1 MEMIIPSILSADFT
15 RLGEEIRAVE
25 AAGADWIHVDVMDG
39 HFVPNLTMGPMA
51 VEAVRRMTALPI
63 DAHLM
68 IDNPDAFIEKFAAAG
83 ATHISVHAES
93 VVHLNRSL
101 QLVRSC
107 GAHPGIALGPAA
119 PLSLVE
125 WSYDYAD
132 YILLLGVN
140 PGFGGQEFQP
150 AILDKIRALR
160 AELARRG
167 LSTIVESDG
176 GINERTIADFAAAG
190 VDAFVIG
197 SGLFAAGDYRAT
209 FARMRREAQR
219 GAASAASA
227 GASRDSAGAR

>member
-1 MEMIIPSILSADFT
+1 MKMIVPSILSADFT
-15 RLGEEIRAVE
+15 RLGDELRAVE
-25 AAGADWIHVDVMDG
+25 SAGADWIHVDVMDG
-39 HFVPNLTMGPMA
+39 HFVPNLTMGPMT
-51 VEAVRRMTALPI
+51 VQAVRKVTALPI

-68 IDNPDAFIEKFAAAG
+68 IESPDLFIEEFAAAG

-93 VVHLNRSL
+93 TVHLNRSL

-119 PLSLVE
+119 PLSLLE
-125 WSYDYAD
+125 WSLDYAD
-132 YILLLGVN
+132 YVLLLAVN

-150 AILDKIRALR
+150 AVLNKVRALR

-176 GINERTIADFAAAG
+176 GINERTIAQFAAAG

-197 SGLFAAGDYRAT
+197 SALFGTADYPSA
-209 FARMRREAQR
+209 FARLRREVER
-219 GAASAASA
+219 GML
-227 GASRDSAGAR
+227 SAGAR

>member
-1 MEMIIPSILSADFT
+1 MKMIVPSILSADFT
-15 RLGEEIRAVE
+15 RLGDELRAVE
-25 AAGADWIHVDVMDG
+25 RAGADWIHVDVMDG
-39 HFVPNLTMGPMA
+39 HFVPNLTMGPMT
-51 VEAVRRMTALPI
+51 VEAVRTVTALPI

-68 IDNPDAFIEKFAAAG
+68 IEDPDRFIEKFAAAG

-119 PLSLVE
+119 PLSLLE
-125 WSYDYAD
+125 WSLDYTD
-132 YILLLGVN
+132 YVLLLAVN

-150 AILDKIRALR
+150 AVLDKIRALR

-167 LSTIVESDG
+167 LATIIESDG

-197 SGLFAAGDYRAT
+197 SALFGTTDYPAT
-209 FARMRREAQR
+209 FARMRREVER
-219 GAASAASA
+219 GMKSE
-227 GASRDSAGAR
+227 GAR